1 MKPQVIDAF
10 MFNNELDVLNFRLH
24 ELNEHVDK
32 FVIYENS
39 WTFSG
44 NKKPLYFEENKEMFS
59 KFSDKIVHIKSNTR
73 GKNNWKSEYSQR
85 HEVLA
90 KGVSS
95 LNLNNKD
102 VVSFCDLD
110 EIIDPK
116 LISNYKQELP
126 QDAPLLVCP
135 HWFNVSWDCYL
146 GAWQHHS
153 IIFSYWGSFKKEC
166 LAGRVCSVVGAGIIL
181 NLRSPSKRKIYLD
194 GIHPGLWSP
203 KV

>member
-1 MKPQVIDAF
+1 MVMKPQVIDAF

-59 KFSDKIVHIKSNTR
+59 KFSGKIVHIKSNTR

-116 LISNYKQELP
+116 LQTRA
-126 QDAPLLVCP
+126 APRCTPFSLSALVQRILGLL
-135 HWFNVSWDCYL
+135 F
-146 GAWQHHS
+146 
-153 IIFSYWGSFKKEC
+153 
-166 LAGRVCSVVGAGIIL
+166 GRMAT
-181 NLRSPSKRKIYLD
+181 P
-194 GIHPGLWSP
+194 
-203 KV
+203 